1 MKTRPSSERSTS
13 FRTMVGWKDRMK
25 VISASLRWS
34 ATGDGRMSQPP
45 ASSMESAERMEW
57 RMLRWVRRGN
67 ATVEEGEEAYS
78 GV

>member
-1 MKTRPSSERSTS
+1 MLAVKENKTVT
-13 FRTMVGWKDRMK
+13 K
-25 VISASLRWS
+25 ASLRWS